1 MAEKSGERQV
11 PAKAQVLLVKI
22 AHETPGTGQG
32 KTCIRNIIAAWF
44 HLDCPF
50 FYIFPKKMPDG
61 NYVFWLTE

>member
-32 KTCIRNIIAAWF
+32 KPCIRNIIAA
-44 HLDCPF
+44 
-50 FYIFPKKMPDG
+50 
-61 NYVFWLTE
+61 